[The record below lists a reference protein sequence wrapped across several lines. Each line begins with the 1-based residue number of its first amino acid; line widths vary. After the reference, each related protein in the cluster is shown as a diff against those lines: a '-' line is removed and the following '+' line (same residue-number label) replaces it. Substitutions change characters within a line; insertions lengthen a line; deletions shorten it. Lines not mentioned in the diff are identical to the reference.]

1 MQSGETWGSVRFIE
15 ESEWLGKIRMVP
27 VLVDEIQP
35 LSPVHDFVPTPAA
48 RSAAGMIVDKQ
59 ASDTVACL

>member
-15 ESEWLGKIRMVP
+15 ESEWLDKGRMVP
-27 VLVDEIQP
+27 ALVDETQP
-35 LSPVHDFVPTPAA
+35 LSPVHDFVPIPAA
-48 RSAAGMIVDKQ
+48 PSAAGMIVDKQ